1 MRLRLQGELL
11 DFFLRLISRLDIK
24 TPAGKMLI
32 MSELNFGPEQD
43 ITKAPAADEPASFG
57 EKLILYLVM
66 STIVI
71 ADQISKNAVEAN
83 IPLNQY
89 WAPFPEQAALLKIS
103 HVSNTGAAFGIFPG
117 GSPIFMIVA
126 VVVAIIIVIYN
137 HKLPAHH
144 VWYRL
149 ALGLQLGGALGNL
162 IDRFRIGHV
171 TDFIDVGPVPVFN
184 VADASIVVGTM
195 LLGFLILREERTNSS
210 GRGAEEIPDDQGE
223 PSIEESAEE
232 QPLLWNE

>member
-1 MRLRLQGELL
+1 M
-11 DFFLRLISRLDIK
+11 DYFLWLIARLDIR
-24 TPAGKMLI
+24 TPVGKILI
-32 MSELNFGPEQD
+32 MSELNIGPDQD
-43 ITKAPAADEPASFG
+43 ITEASTGEEPASFG

-66 STIVI
+66 TAIVI

-89 WAPFPEQAALLKIS
+89 WAPFPEQAELLKIS
-103 HVSNTGAAFGIFPG
+103 HVSNTGAAFGIFPS

-126 VVVAIIIVIYN
+126 VVVAIVIVIYN

-144 VWYRL
+144 IWYRL

-184 VADASIVVGTM
+184 IADASIVVGTM
-195 LLGFLILREERTNSS
+195 LLGFLILREERANKS
-210 GRGAEEIPDDQGE
+210 GKGAEEIQEE
-223 PSIEESAEE
+223 PGDPSLKDSAEE
-232 QPLLWNE
+232 QPMLWNE